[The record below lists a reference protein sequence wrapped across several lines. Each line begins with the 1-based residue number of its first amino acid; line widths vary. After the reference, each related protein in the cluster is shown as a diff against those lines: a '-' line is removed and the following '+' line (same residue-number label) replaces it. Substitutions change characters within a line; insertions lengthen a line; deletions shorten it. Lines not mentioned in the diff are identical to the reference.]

1 MIPLPQTWPRD
12 AEMNELSARESERET
27 HKHTLDQLHMKEY
40 TAFKIQP
47 VGLNHLSQM
56 KYCVYLIS

>member
-12 AEMNELSARESERET
+12 AEMNELSARETR
-27 HKHTLDQLHMKEY
+27 KHTLDQLHMKEY